1 MFREE
6 RIYVDFFRYVDFT
19 NSENGKSKE
28 EEEKSGGNN
37 NEGLSDD

>member
-6 RIYVDFFRYVDFT
+6 GIYVDFFRYVDFT

-28 EEEKSGGNN
+28 EEKSGGNN

>member
-1 MFREE
+1 MLKDQ
-6 RIYVDFFRYVDFT
+6 RIFVDFFRYVDFT

-28 EEEKSGGNN
+28 EEEKSVGNN